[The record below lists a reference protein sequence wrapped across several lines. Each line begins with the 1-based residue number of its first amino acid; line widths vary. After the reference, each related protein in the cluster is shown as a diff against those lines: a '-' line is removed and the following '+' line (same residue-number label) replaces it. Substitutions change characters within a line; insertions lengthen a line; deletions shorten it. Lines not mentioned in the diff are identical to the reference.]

1 MTIKEIRTA
10 CHMTQAA
17 FAKELGIP
25 KRTIENWEL
34 EKRAPHDYIVELIH
48 FRMAET
54 IEKNNLHKGI
64 DKSLNG

>member
-10 CHMTQAA
+10 CNMTQAK
-17 FAKELGIP
+17 FAQTLNIP

-54 IEKNNLHKGI
+54 IEKNKLK
-64 DKSLNG
+64 

>member
-1 MTIKEIRTA
+1 MTIKQLRTA

-34 EKRAPHDYIVELIH
+34 GSRVPHDYIVELIH
-48 FRMAET
+48 FRMAEHM
-54 IEKNNLHKGI
+54 KK
-64 DKSLNG
+64 

>member
-17 FAKELGIP
+17 FAQTLGIP

-34 EKRAPHDYIVELIH
+34 EKRAPNKYIVDLIE

-54 IEKNNLHKGI
+54 IEKNKLK
-64 DKSLNG
+64 

>member
-1 MTIKEIRTA
+1 MTIKEIRIA
-10 CHMTQAA
+10 CNMTQSA

-34 EKRAPHDYIVELIH
+34 GSRAPHDYIVELIH

-54 IEKNNLHKGI
+54 IEKNKLK
-64 DKSLNG
+64 

>member
-10 CHMTQAA
+10 CHMTQAV
-17 FAKELGIP
+17 FAKELHIP

-34 EKRAPHDYIVELIH
+34 GSKENQKKGSRAPLDYIVKLVE

-54 IEKNNLHKGI
+54 IEKNKLK
-64 DKSLNG
+64 